1 MNALVS
7 IIVPVYNAEKY
18 LANTLDSIIRQ
29 SYKNFELLL
38 INDGSTDKS
47 KAICDKF
54 ALKDRRIKVLNK
66 TNGGVSSARNYGL
79 SVAEGEYVIFIDSD
93 DYLTADMLET
103 LVNDIESTKS
113 DVAICGF
120 WHVTEDE
127 YKKICAG
134 EKLHNKEKL
143 EILDNP
149 INYFYSKELMPYMW
163 NKIFKRGILK
173 KITFDETIHYGED
186 YLFCAKAFLQSTKA
200 CYRED
205 KKYFY
210 IKRADGLSM
219 SEGSVEFWSGYA
231 RSKKIL
237 YDKFIEI
244 NASKELLEGIWKEY
258 CIALIAVYRFIVH
271 KRLKLEYDRVDNL
284 YRNIIIEFIKESNLS
299 ITKKIEYLSFVISYN
314 IAILCHK
321 AK

>member
-1 MNALVS
+1 MVS

-54 ALKDRRIKVLNK
+54 ALKDRRIKVLDKN
-66 TNGGVSSARNYGL
+66 NGGVSSARNYGL

-134 EKLHNKEKL
+134 EKLHNKK
-143 EILDNP
+143 
-149 INYFYSKELMPYMW
+149 SW
-163 NKIFKRGILK
+163 
-173 KITFDETIHYGED
+173 
-186 YLFCAKAFLQSTKA
+186 
-200 CYRED
+200 
-205 KKYFY
+205 
-210 IKRADGLSM
+210 
-219 SEGSVEFWSGYA
+219 
-231 RSKKIL
+231 
-237 YDKFIEI
+237 KF
-244 NASKELLEGIWKEY
+244 
-258 CIALIAVYRFIVH
+258 
-271 KRLKLEYDRVDNL
+271 
-284 YRNIIIEFIKESNLS
+284 
-299 ITKKIEYLSFVISYN
+299 
-314 IAILCHK
+314 
-321 AK
+321 